1 MRLWNLSS
9 LEKFGTQVVTSHPPS
24 IPPRRVREPGMH
36 MSAPMQLAMKV
47 AALAAVGYCVVTVS
61 GSSHVLTLPSVA
73 NVEVTSNV
81 DVGRSPLE
89 ALFAGR
95 FKDGWTRE
103 AEEQLLHEAV
113 KKPAAPDRDFLNLA
127 QTAQHETVSED
138 APRLSESDILRITRR
153 KV

>member
-1 MRLWNLSS
+1 MRFWNLSS
-9 LEKFGTQVVTSHPPS
+9 LEKFGTQVVTSQTPFIPS
-24 IPPRRVREPGMH
+24 KRMREPGMH

-61 GSSHVLTLPSVA
+61 GSTHVLTLPNVA
-73 NVEVTSNV
+73 SVEVTSNV

-89 ALFAGR
+89 SLFARR

-103 AEEQLLHEAV
+103 TEDQLLSEVV
-113 KKPAAPDRDFLNLA
+113 KKPAVPDRDFLNLA
-127 QTAQHETVSED
+127 QTAQHESVSED
-138 APRLSESDILRITRR
+138 AIRLSESDILRITRR